1 MTSTRWPRGS
11 RPSDGSVTRVRHAIG
26 AGVAII
32 VVLSTSAAASVAQER
47 RFLAQE
53 RNPTAQERN
62 SAGDEARDRAFIE
75 ALRREDPDSAAR
87 YTDLQ
92 GARRA
97 AIAELQKVQTRYAAA
112 GPELRPVMLPQ
123 LKDAQRRYAETSLA
137 VLDFLDARDRR
148 ALARYDEEIGR
159 IKAVLEERTRAR
171 ADLEK
176 MRRGE

>member
-1 MTSTRWPRGS
+1 MR
-11 RPSDGSVTRVRHAIG
+11 

-32 VVLSTSAAASVAQER
+32 AVLSTSTG
-47 RFLAQE
+47 FAQE
-53 RNPTAQERN
+53 RNQAPD
-62 SAGDEARDRAFIE
+62 DERDRAFVE
-75 ALRREDPDSAAR
+75 GLRREDPAEAAR
-87 YTDLQ
+87 YTELRD
-92 GARRA
+92 ARRV
-97 AIAELQKVQTRYAAA
+97 AIAELQKLQTRYAAA

-148 ALARYDEEIGR
+148 ALARYEEEVGR
-159 IKAVLEERTRAR
+159 IRALLEEHTRTR

>member
-1 MTSTRWPRGS
+1 VTSTRWPRGS
-11 RPSDGSVTRVRHAIG
+11 HPRDDPVTGVRRAVR

-32 VVLSTSAAASVAQER
+32 AVLSTSASPG
-47 RFLAQE
+47 LAQDRSSAPPE
-53 RNPTAQERN
+53 RNPA
-62 SAGDEARDRAFIE
+62 ADDERDRAFVE
-75 ALRREDPDSAAR
+75 ALRREDPAGAAR
-87 YTDLQ
+87 YTELRE
-92 GARRA
+92 ARRA

-148 ALARYDEEIGR
+148 ALARYEEEIGR
-159 IKAVLEERTRAR
+159 IKALLEEHTRTR

-176 MRRGE
+176 LRRGE

>member
-1 MTSTRWPRGS
+1 M
-11 RPSDGSVTRVRHAIG
+11 G

-32 VVLSTSAAASVAQER
+32 VVLSTSAAAGVAQER

-53 RNPTAQERN
+53 RNPA
-62 SAGDEARDRAFIE
+62 ADEARDRAFIE

-97 AIAELQKVQTRYAAA
+97 AITELQKVQTRYAAA

>member
-1 MTSTRWPRGS
+1 M
-11 RPSDGSVTRVRHAIG
+11 G

-32 VVLSTSAAASVAQER
+32 MVLSTSAAAGVAQER

-53 RNPTAQERN
+53 RNPA
-62 SAGDEARDRAFIE
+62 ADEARDRAFIE

-97 AIAELQKVQTRYAAA
+97 AITELQKVQTRYAAA

>member
-1 MTSTRWPRGS
+1 M
-11 RPSDGSVTRVRHAIG
+11 G

-32 VVLSTSAAASVAQER
+32 AVLSASASAGLAQEQR
-47 RFLAQE
+47 SFAQE
-53 RNPTAQERN
+53 RNPAADEER
-62 SAGDEARDRAFIE
+62 DQAFIE
-75 ALRREDPDSAAR
+75 ALRREDAGTAAR
-87 YTDLQ
+87 YTELRE
-92 GARRA
+92 ARRA

-112 GPELRPVMLPQ
+112 GPGLRPVMLPQ

-148 ALARYDEEIGR
+148 ALARYEEETGR
-159 IKAVLEERTRAR
+159 IKALLEERTRAR

>member
-1 MTSTRWPRGS
+1 M
-11 RPSDGSVTRVRHAIG
+11 G
-26 AGVAII
+26 AGVAIM
-32 VVLSTSAAASVAQER
+32 VVLSTCSAAGVAQER

-62 SAGDEARDRAFIE
+62 PAADEARDRAFIE
-75 ALRREDPDSAAR
+75 ALRREDPDSAAH